1 MSNAP
6 TLIMVLLLVVLVFF
20 MFRNS
25 RKKRRDQ
32 AELQSKMAPGVE
44 VMLTFGLYGKLVAI
58 NEEENVAEV
67 EISDGTIIKVHRQ
80 TLGRVVEPVAEGFPD
95 VSDAEVAAAADGPV
109 TSHYSLN
116 EDHAISSS
124 DPEFG
129 ERVDT
134 TKRASSDADKGNN

>member
-25 RKKRRDQ
+25 RKKRAQQ

-44 VMLTFGLYGKLVAI
+44 VMLTFGLYGKLVSI
-58 NEEENVAEV
+58 NEEENIAEV
-67 EISDGTIIKVHRQ
+67 EIADGTVIKVHRQ
-80 TLGRVVEPVAEGFPD
+80 TLGRVVEPVAESFPE
-95 VSDAEVAAAADGPV
+95 VSEAAVAAAADGPIV
-109 TSHYSLN
+109 SQYSLN
-116 EDHAISSS
+116 EDHAIPSGE
-124 DPEFG
+124 PEFG